1 MPGASQRRPSR
12 RLRASDGQ
20 SDISPSA
27 TADNKDDT
35 PKSAFPFNAF
45 NSPGGDGGGFH
56 VAKGKTGASW
66 KPATSRP
73 G

>member
-1 MPGASQRRPSR
+1 MDK
-12 RLRASDGQ
+12 SDF
-20 SDISPSA
+20 SPSA
-27 TADNKDDT
+27 RAENYIDT
-35 PKSAFPFNAF
+35 PNAAFPFVSF
-45 NSPGGDGGGFH
+45 QWLHSPGGDGGGFH